1 MVART
6 GHVAIIVPNM
16 ARPPV
21 EHASLGVYEYRG
33 EHAWTNHGGKNARGF
48 FYVGLWS

>member
-1 MVART
+1 MIAHS

-16 ARPPV
+16 ARLPV

-33 EHAWTNHGGKNARGF
+33 EHAWTNHGGKKARRF